1 MDRADGRGRG
11 RSIGKRIRDGFF
23 EPSSRSKL
31 EAKREKEATLRTPC
45 RSWTLPAVAVALL
58 SSPIALGAQTAA
70 EPPRTLSCGEIETF
84 LKTAKIGRQREIP
97 IGVTVPLRATLDN
110 GSLRHDAAIQAAD
123 IREAS
128 YATARGTEL
137 NFRDTW
143 KFNVAGYELAKMLE
157 LNMVPPYVE
166 RRVNGGPASLSWW
179 VNDTMMEQD
188 RVQRKVMPPDV
199 GSWNDQLYAGRL
211 FRELIGDS
219 DFNPTNTLITKD
231 WRVWLIDFS
240 RAFRLAKTLQF
251 PSEVT
256 RVDRKLLTNLR
267 ALNRETLQGKLGAW
281 LSKGEIDAVIARRD
295 VIVGILE
302 KQIATKGEAAIVYD
316 LPRMTEACGTG
327 L

>member
-1 MDRADGRGRG
+1 VSIPRCSWTVASAMVLLLLPIGLRAQAVP
-11 RSIGKRIRDGFF
+11 
-23 EPSSRSKL
+23 EPSR
-31 EAKREKEATLRTPC
+31 
-45 RSWTLPAVAVALL
+45 AL
-58 SSPIALGAQTAA
+58 TC
-70 EPPRTLSCGEIETF
+70 EEIETF
-84 LKTAKIGRQREIP
+84 LKTAKMGRPREIP

-110 GSLRHDAAIQAAD
+110 GTLRHDAAIQTAD

-128 YATARGTEL
+128 YTTARGTEL

-166 RRVNGGPASLSWW
+166 RRVNGGPASFSWW

-188 RVQRKVMPPDV
+188 RVLRKLSPPDV
-199 GSWNDQLYAGRL
+199 GSWNDQMLAGRL
-211 FRELIGDS
+211 FRELIADS
-219 DFNPTNTLITKD
+219 DFNMTNTLITKD

-251 PSEVT
+251 PDEVT

-267 ALNRETLQGKLGAW
+267 ALNRELLQGKLGAW
-281 LSKGEIDAVIARRD
+281 LSKAEIDAVIARRD
-295 VIVGILE
+295 AIVGIVD
-302 KQIATKGEAAIVYD
+302 KQITTKTEAAILYD
-316 LPRMTEACGTG
+316 LSRVHEACGTG

>member
-1 MDRADGRGRG
+1 M
-11 RSIGKRIRDGFF
+11 
-23 EPSSRSKL
+23 
-31 EAKREKEATLRTPC
+31 RTPR
-45 RSWTLPAVAVALL
+45 RSWTLAAAAVAL
-58 SSPIALGAQTAA
+58 SSSALVLGAQET
-70 EPPRTLSCGEIETF
+70 PPQPARALSCDEIETF
-84 LKTAKIGRQREIP
+84 LKTAKMGRQREIP

-110 GSLRHDAAIQAAD
+110 GTLRHDAAIQTAD

-128 YATARGTEL
+128 YTTARGTEL

-188 RVQRKVMPPDV
+188 RVQKKLTPPDV
-199 GSWNDQLYAGRL
+199 GSWNDQMQAGRL
-211 FRELIGDS
+211 FRELIADS
-219 DFNPTNTLITKD
+219 DFNMTNTLITKD

-251 PSEVT
+251 PAEVT

-267 ALNRETLQGKLGAW
+267 ALNRETLLAKVSAW
-281 LSKGEIDAVIARRD
+281 LSKAEIDAVIARRD
-295 VIVGILE
+295 VIVGILD
-302 KQIATKGEAAIVYD
+302 KQIATKGEAAVLYD
-316 LPRMTEACGTG
+316 LSRVNEACGTG

>member
-1 MDRADGRGRG
+1 MRTLWH
-11 RSIGKRIRDGFF
+11 
-23 EPSSRSKL
+23 SS
-31 EAKREKEATLRTPC
+31 TL
-45 RSWTLPAVAVALL
+45 SAVAVIML
-58 SSPIALGAQTAA
+58 SSPAVLAQTIS
-70 EPPRTLSCGEIETF
+70 EPPRTLSCSDIETF
-84 LKTAKIGRQREIP
+84 LKTAKVGRPREIP

-110 GSLRHDAAIQAAD
+110 GTLRHDAAIQTAD

-128 YATARGTEL
+128 YTTARGTEL

-166 RRVNGGPASLSWW
+166 RRVNGGPASFSWW

-188 RVQRKVMPPDV
+188 RVQRKLTPPDV
-199 GSWNDQLYAGRL
+199 GNWNDQMQAGRL

-219 DFNPTNTLITKD
+219 DFNMTNTLITKD

-251 PSEVT
+251 PEEVT

-267 ALNRETLQGKLGAW
+267 ALTRETLQAKLNAW
-281 LSKGEIDAVIARRD
+281 VSKGEMDAVISRRD
-295 VIVGILE
+295 VIIAILD
-302 KQIATKGEAAIVYD
+302 KQIATKGEAAILYD
-316 LPRMTEACGTG
+316 FPRMKESCGTG

>member
-1 MDRADGRGRG
+1 M
-11 RSIGKRIRDGFF
+11 RS
-23 EPSSRSKL
+23 
-31 EAKREKEATLRTPC
+31 AC
-45 RSWTLPAVAVALL
+45 RSWTVAATAAILLWWVPL
-58 SSPIALGAQTAA
+58 SSQETALRPAPALT
-70 EPPRTLSCGEIETF
+70 CNEIETF

-110 GSLRHDAAIQAAD
+110 GTLRHDAAIQTAD

-128 YATARGTEL
+128 YTTPRGTEL

-166 RRVNGGPASLSWW
+166 RRVNGGPASMSWW

-188 RVQRKVMPPDV
+188 RVQKKLVPPDV
-199 GSWNDQLYAGRL
+199 ARWNDQTQAGRL
-211 FRELIGDS
+211 FRELIADY
-219 DFNPTNTLITKD
+219 DFNMTNTLITRD
-231 WRVWLIDFS
+231 WRVWLIDFT

-251 PSEVT
+251 PNEVT
-256 RVDRKLLTNLR
+256 RIDRKLLANLR
-267 ALNRETLQGKLGAW
+267 ALSRETLQGKVGAW

-295 VIVGILE
+295 VLAGILD
-302 KQIATKGEAAIVYD
+302 KQIAAQGEAAVLYD
-316 LPRMTEACGTG
+316 LPRVQESCGTG